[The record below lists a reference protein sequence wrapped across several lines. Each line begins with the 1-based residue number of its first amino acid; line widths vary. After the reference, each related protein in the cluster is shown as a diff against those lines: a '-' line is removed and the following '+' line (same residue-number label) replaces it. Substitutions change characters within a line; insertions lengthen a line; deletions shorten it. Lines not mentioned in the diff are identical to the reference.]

1 MYTIIELQE
10 KIQEALS
17 ALSFKETPKELYEPI
32 NYTLSLG
39 GKRMRPVLLL
49 MGCDLFGGDVNKV
62 ITPAMGIEVFHNFTL
77 LHDDIMDN
85 APIRRSQPTVHQKWN
100 NSIAI
105 LSGDAMLIEAYKF
118 IMQVENDKLRNVLNI
133 FNDTAIK
140 VCEGQQLDMNYETQ
154 QLVTIQD
161 YLEMISMKT
170 AVLLAASLQIGAL
183 IAGADDEDAQ
193 HLYNFGK
200 YLGIAFQLQDDI
212 LDVYGDKD
220 KFGKQ
225 VGGDIISNKKTYLL
239 LKALELEAVGIANP
253 DQQIAK
259 ITKETLNKILDNKE
273 ILPKEK
279 IKAVTVI
286 YNRLKVK
293 EFAQEEMQSFY
304 HKAMNELDSIN
315 VADDRKSVL
324 ITFAKTLMVREV

>member
-1 MYTIIELQE
+1 MYSIQELQT

-17 ALSFKETPKELYEPI
+17 ILSFKKNPKELYEPI

-49 MGCDLFGGDVNKV
+49 MGCDLFGGHIHKAMS
-62 ITPAMGIEVFHNFTL
+62 PAIGIEVFHNFSL

-85 APIRRSQPTVHQKWN
+85 APIRRSQPTVHHKWN
-100 NSIAI
+100 TSIAI
-105 LSGDAMLIEAYKF
+105 LSGDAMLIEAYKL
-118 IMQVENDKLRNVLNI
+118 MMNVENNQLRQVLDI
-133 FNDTAIK
+133 FNNTAIL

-154 QLVTIQD
+154 DHVTIQD

-183 IAGADDEDAQ
+183 IAGASNDDAQ

-225 VGGDIISNKKTYLL
+225 VGGDIIANKKTYLL
-239 LKALELEAVGIANP
+239 LKALELNHQDLNGI
-253 DQQIAK
+253 
-259 ITKETLNKILDNKE
+259 LNNKE
-273 ILPKEK
+273 LLPQEK
-279 IKAVTVI
+279 IDAVTAI
-286 YNRLKVK
+286 YDRFKVK
-293 EFAQEEMQSFY
+293 EFAEVEMQNY
-304 HKAMNELDSIN
+304 YNKAMKEIATIKLPDE
-315 VADDRKSVL
+315 RKSIL
-324 ITFAKTLMVREV
+324 TSFAKSLMVREI

>member
-1 MYTIIELQE
+1 MYTIIELRR
-10 KIQEALS
+10 KIKEALS

-32 NYTLSLG
+32 NYTLSFG

-133 FNDTAIK
+133 FNDTAIT

-154 QLVTIQD
+154 Q
-161 YLEMISMKT
+161 
-170 AVLLAASLQIGAL
+170 
-183 IAGADDEDAQ
+183 
-193 HLYNFGK
+193 H
-200 YLGIAFQLQDDI
+200 
-212 LDVYGDKD
+212 
-220 KFGKQ
+220 
-225 VGGDIISNKKTYLL
+225 
-239 LKALELEAVGIANP
+239 
-253 DQQIAK
+253 
-259 ITKETLNKILDNKE
+259 
-273 ILPKEK
+273 
-279 IKAVTVI
+279 
-286 YNRLKVK
+286 
-293 EFAQEEMQSFY
+293 
-304 HKAMNELDSIN
+304 
-315 VADDRKSVL
+315 
-324 ITFAKTLMVREV
+324 